1 VQQEQHVEAIWT
13 GTPWLG
19 RVLSGIAIAFLVVDT
34 AGKLLRV
41 TPVIEGTV
49 RLGYPESSV
58 FQIGLLLLVGVVLYA
73 IPRTSI
79 LGAIYLTGFLG
90 GALASHFRIGSPLFS
105 HILFAVYVAAFVW
118 GGLALRN
125 PRLLSLL
132 IDAR

>member
-1 VQQEQHVEAIWT
+1 MEAILT

-41 TPVIEGTV
+41 TPVIEVTV
-49 RLGYPESSV
+49 SLGYPESAV
-58 FQIGLLLLVGVVLYA
+58 FQIGLLLLLGVVLYA

-90 GALASHFRIGSPLFS
+90 GALASHFRIGSPVFS
-105 HILFAVYVAAFVW
+105 HVLFAVYVAAFVW

>member
-1 VQQEQHVEAIWT
+1 MEAILT

-49 RLGYPESSV
+49 SLGYPESAV
-58 FQIGLLLLVGVVLYA
+58 FQIGLLLLLGVVLYA

-90 GALASHFRIGSPLFS
+90 GALASHFRIGSPVFS
-105 HILFAVYVAAFVW
+105 HVLFAVYVAAFVW